1 MPDHNPYGEPLPSA
15 YPLPGSGHTVR
26 VNDRG
31 PDPRR
36 LVAETLALVS
46 RWDHLDYSDII
57 EDVLTMSAD
66 ATTCALCNDDECEPG
81 CPMTR
86 WRGQA

>member
-1 MPDHNPYGEPLPSA
+1 MPDHNPYGEALPSA
-15 YPLPGSGHTVR
+15 PR
-26 VNDRG
+26 VIRVADRG

-36 LVAETLALVS
+36 IVAETLAMCGS
-46 RWDHLDYSDII
+46 WDHIDYSDII
-57 EDVLTMSAD
+57 EDVLGMRAD
-66 ATTCALCNDDECEPG
+66 DTLCAMCNAEDCEPG